1 MDDLFKIEKELKK
14 RLDFPYKWGRKQSDN
29 WDTLTN
35 FIYNTF
41 SFDTLLKRIEYFD
54 EDLQNYALNR
64 WYNFWSAKAVE
75 SIFATH
81 PNVEPNINI
90 YDKLVDFKINNIP
103 FDHKTSVYPK
113 GYGKPIVY
121 AKKNK
126 IDLIEWLY
134 KNQSQEGRKHLKNR
148 LFIVLYATNGEH
160 WKLKSEISLL
170 KLHIDVYCK
179 NFSPDNLITL
189 NFGHG
194 EIFSDIIFVT
204 K

>member
-121 AKKNK
+121 AKK
-126 IDLIEWLY
+126 
-134 KNQSQEGRKHLKNR
+134 
-148 LFIVLYATNGEH
+148 T
-160 WKLKSEISLL
+160 KS
-170 KLHIDVYCK
+170 
-179 NFSPDNLITL
+179 TL
-189 NFGHG
+189 
-194 EIFSDIIFVT
+194 
-204 K
+204 